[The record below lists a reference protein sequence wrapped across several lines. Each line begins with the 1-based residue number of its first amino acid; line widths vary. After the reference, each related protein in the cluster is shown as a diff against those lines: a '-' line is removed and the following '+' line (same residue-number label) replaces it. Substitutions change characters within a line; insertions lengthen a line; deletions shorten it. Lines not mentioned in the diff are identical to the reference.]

1 MRKKL
6 MVIAMCLA
14 AVLGAA
20 RLVRGQSNQEGR
32 IIALENAWEQA
43 ESKADTKALQQMLAQ
58 TFVYTDEDGNFMDKG
73 KYLASL
79 KKTTNDSTQQGN
91 RSLTVFFYGD
101 TAVVAGLYK
110 ERGMKNSKAFVKM
123 GRFTDTWVNINGSW
137 QCVASQLT
145 IVKKQAGGGNHGAQ

>member
-1 MRKKL
+1 MRKQL
-6 MVIAMCLA
+6 VVFVMCLGA
-14 AVLGAA
+14 AVGMA

-43 ESKADTKALQQMLAQ
+43 ESRADIKALQQMLAP
-58 TFVYTDEDGNFMDKG
+58 TFVYTDEYGEFMDKT

-110 ERGMKNSKAFVKM
+110 ERGVKNGKAFIRM

-145 IVKKQAGGGNHGAQ
+145 IVKK